1 MIIEKE
7 IRDYLLDKISVDVYL
22 EQPKEKPETFVL
34 IEKTGGRLTEHIRSA
49 TMTIQSYATSLYNAA
64 KLNDEIIKAME
75 DILELNEITSC
86 TLNSD
91 YNYTDTRTKQYRY
104 QAVFNLIYY

>member
-1 MIIEKE
+1 MIESIV
-7 IRDYLLDKISVDVYL
+7 RDYLADKLTVDVYL

-64 KLNDEIIKAME
+64 KLNEEIIKAME

>member
-1 MIIEKE
+1 MIESIV
-7 IRDYLLDKISVDVYL
+7 RDYLADKLTVDVYL

-64 KLNDEIIKAME
+64 KLNEEIIKAME

-86 TLNSD
+86 TLNSN

>member
-1 MIIEKE
+1 MIESTV
-7 IRDYLLDKISVDVYL
+7 RDYLAEKLTVDVYL

-64 KLNDEIIKAME
+64 KLNEEIIKAME

>member
-1 MIIEKE
+1 MIESIV
-7 IRDYLLDKISVDVYL
+7 RDYLAEKLTVDVYL